1 MASLSEM
8 SRMCRLCLLR
18 DNKKV
23 KIPIFD
29 DRDIKLFVK
38 ISALLPVKISKE
50 DQLPKKICDG
60 CLNKLD
66 VLYEFRKIS
75 EDSEKTLLTWLAQVG
90 IKDDDPTI
98 SLSGEPVT
106 KPVETPIKEEIEEEI
121 IDLDLAQDPSNDEF
135 QEAED
140 EPDEPP
146 AKRPRRSAAIKA
158 QMSIAP
164 ESDDDDNG
172 DEPDTVD
179 VASIAKEEDEN
190 EESDYK
196 EDNVKLENESEQSNE
211 DLSVPGTSA
220 YDQPGPSG
228 LGKNEAEEP
237 YLKKTSCQKKSVMDA

>member
-38 ISALLPVKISKE
+38 ISALLPVKISRE

-60 CLNKLD
+60 CLIKLD
-66 VLYEFRKIS
+66 ALYEFRKIS

-98 SLSGEPVT
+98 SLSAEPAAE
-106 KPVETPIKEEIEEEI
+106 PVETSIKEEIEEDI
-121 IDLDLAQDPSNDEF
+121 IALDLAQDPSNDE
-135 QEAED
+135 EAED
-140 EPDEPP
+140 EPDEEPP

-158 QMSIAP
+158 QMSTTP

-179 VASIAKEEDEN
+179 VASITKEEDEN
-190 EESDYK
+190 GESDYK
-196 EDNVKLENESEQSNE
+196 EDNVKLEYESDQSNE
-211 DLSVPGTSA
+211 ALSVPGTST

-228 LGKNEAEEP
+228 LGKSEAEEP
-237 YLKKTSCQKKSVMDA
+237 